1 MTPEDCRRRMDVVY
15 ARAREKFEAQYVRAG
30 DKLYFPGLG
39 NVEVTSVSPPNPHAF
54 VHMELSNGRYLD
66 LDMYERVQRQTAV
79 ESLPSC
85 SSCGS
90 APRMSAQAMQ
100 HYGRGEHGP
109 GTSKIVDLRHHDG
122 AISSGRVAEERGRTR
137 DSWVVAWSSGPLSG
151 EATLFSRVQLPGE
164 TDLGRLSLRET
175 AESLPSRGTCGRTPK
190 ERRQAEHI
198 AESYEDRGLDART
211 SKNRA
216 CATVNARRNEQ
227 MEDRGRNSVHHANI
241 ADAGLT
247 AAWRGLTESLPTKH
261 ARGEFDPRDWSA
273 QNIIASTMHWE
284 PHAHLYYE
292 LLAVRPDATDSEI
305 WSSQWRW
312 KLVDK
317 PDAKTHRHLRRL
329 AFDVL
334 SNKDWRKDYD
344 AHGNLDVSFRGLRR
358 RVAEAT
364 TMVHS
369 GDVMSDVARAILPAV
384 NDMGPEAYAAYSG
397 RSLTE
402 LVELLKRTLHEL
414 ESEDAKYRLPSKT
427 ESLPSPKHAGRKG
440 DGFNPGEHV
449 IRLGDMIKMEGAL
462 GGYVEGINR
471 VAGTAKIEQDN
482 GVLTTWPLVSLMRDT
497 PENRD
502 LQQEYNDKIDAEVNA
517 RLELSLAKWKAL

>member
-1 MTPEDCRRRMDVVY
+1 MTPGDCRRRMDVVY
-15 ARAREKFEAQYVRAG
+15 ARAQEKFEAQYVRAG

-39 NVEVTSVSPPNPHAF
+39 NVEVTSVSPPNSHAF

-100 HYGRGEHGP
+100 RYGRGEHGP

-122 AISSGRVAEERGRTR
+122 AISSGRVVEERGRTR

-151 EATLFSRVQLPGE
+151 ETTIFSRVQLPGE
-164 TDLGRLSLRET
+164 TDLGWLSLRET

-198 AESYEDRGLDART
+198 AESYEGRGLDART
-211 SKNRA
+211 AKSRA
-216 CATVNARRNEQ
+216 CATVNARRNE
-227 MEDRGRNSVHHANI
+227 R
-241 ADAGLT
+241 L
-247 AAWRGLTESLPTKH
+247 ESLPTH
-261 ARGEFDPRDWSA
+261 SPNTDNWSA
-273 QNIIASTMHWE
+273 TNIIASTMQWQ
-284 PHAHLYYE
+284 PHEHLYYE
-292 LLAVRPDATDSEI
+292 LLAVRPDATESELYVA
-305 WSSQWRW
+305 WRLAQQYAIDRSMDRSGRMQLLMR
-312 KLVDK
+312 KQ
-317 PDAKTHRHLRRL
+317 

-334 SNKDWRKDYD
+334 SNRDWRKDYD
-344 AHGNLDVSFRGLRR
+344 LHGNLDASFRGLMRR
-358 RVAEAT
+358 ISDAITLVS
-364 TMVHS
+364 S
-369 GDVMSDVARAILPAV
+369 GDALKSEARSLMLAV
-384 NDMGPEAYAAYSG
+384 HDMGPEAYAAHSG
-397 RSLTE
+397 TSLPD
-402 LVELLKRTLHEL
+402 LVERLRNILHEV
-414 ESEDAKYRLPSKT
+414 EADDYRYRLPPRT

-440 DGFNPGEHV
+440 DGFKPGEHV

>member
-1 MTPEDCRRRMDVVY
+1 MTPGDCRRRMDVVY
-15 ARAREKFEAQYVRAG
+15 ARAQEKFEAQYVRAG

-39 NVEVTSVSPPNPHAF
+39 NVEVTSVSPPNSHAF

-100 HYGRGEHGP
+100 RYGRGEHGP

-122 AISSGRVAEERGRTR
+122 AISSGRVVEERGRTR

-151 EATLFSRVQLPGE
+151 ETTIFSRVQLPGE
-164 TDLGRLSLRET
+164 TDLGWLSLRET

-198 AESYEDRGLDART
+198 AESYEGRGLDART
-211 SKNRA
+211 SKSRA

-247 AAWRGLTESLPTKH
+247 AAWRGLTESLP
-261 ARGEFDPRDWSA
+261 
-273 QNIIASTMHWE
+273 
-284 PHAHLYYE
+284 
-292 LLAVRPDATDSEI
+292 
-305 WSSQWRW
+305 
-312 KLVDK
+312 
-317 PDAKTHRHLRRL
+317 
-329 AFDVL
+329 
-334 SNKDWRKDYD
+334 
-344 AHGNLDVSFRGLRR
+344 
-358 RVAEAT
+358 
-364 TMVHS
+364 
-369 GDVMSDVARAILPAV
+369 
-384 NDMGPEAYAAYSG
+384 
-397 RSLTE
+397 
-402 LVELLKRTLHEL
+402 
-414 ESEDAKYRLPSKT
+414 
-427 ESLPSPKHAGRKG
+427 SPKHAGRKG
-440 DGFNPGEHV
+440 NGFNPGEHV